1 MEPRGVK
8 LGHVHLK
15 VRDLDVAQ
23 EFYMSL
29 LEMRVTERIG
39 GQFAFLS
46 FGDSHHDLALQAVG
60 PAAPGPAFAAVGL
73 YHVAFELPD
82 RRAFARAWGRLA
94 ELRREAS
101 AVDHRIAW
109 SIYCADP
116 DGNGVELFV
125 DTRADVGGA
134 TLWRGA
140 SVPLDEAT
148 ILAHAAAEAGGND
161 VAAVEVTP

>member
-1 MEPRGVK
+1 MTGGVK

-15 VRDLDVAQ
+15 VRDLDAAQ
-23 EFYMSL
+23 EFYVSL
-29 LEMRVTERIG
+29 LGARVTERLG
-39 GQFAFLS
+39 ASFAFLS
-46 FGDSHHDLALQAVG
+46 LGESHHDLALQAVG
-60 PAAPGPAFAAVGL
+60 PAAPGPACAAVGL

-82 RRAFARAWGRLA
+82 KAAFARAWGRLA
-94 ELRREAS
+94 GVRREAS

-148 ILAHAAAEAGGND
+148 IAAHERDRAEAAAATEGR
-161 VAAVEVTP
+161 P